1 MKKPMSTKKQAVK
14 ELKFYIGLS
23 RKTAR
28 QINRKL
34 ETLGQINKAKM
45 AAKQRLV
52 EICLKNG
59 GSIPTKLGA

>member
-1 MKKPMSTKKQAVK
+1 MKRQLSNKRQAIK
-14 ELKFYIGLS
+14 ELKILISAS
-23 RKTAR
+23 RKVAR

-34 ETLGQINKAKM
+34 DALGQINKAKA

-59 GSIPTKLGA
+59 GSIPEKLGA

>member
-1 MKKPMSTKKQAVK
+1 M
-14 ELKFYIGLS
+14 LIGLS
-23 RKTAR
+23 RKVAR

-34 ETLGQINKAKM
+34 DTLGQINKAKA

-59 GSIPTKLGA
+59 GSIATKLGA